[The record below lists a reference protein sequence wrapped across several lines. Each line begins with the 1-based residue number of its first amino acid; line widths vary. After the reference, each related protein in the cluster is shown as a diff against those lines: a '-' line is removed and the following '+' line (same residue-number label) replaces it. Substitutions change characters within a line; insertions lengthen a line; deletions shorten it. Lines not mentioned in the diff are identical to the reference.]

1 MEGLGFTLLLG
12 MAPAPSDLVDAVDQI
27 EVECSLE
34 EASAFRVRF
43 AIDQTDIGDWS
54 ILETDPFCRSC
65 RSRSAC
71 NAASCRPRR

>member
-1 MEGLGFTLLLG
+1 

-34 EASAFRVRF
+34 EASVFRVRF

-54 ILETDPFCRSC
+54 ILETDPFRAAPAGLDPRS
-65 RSRSAC
+65 S
-71 NAASCRPRR
+71 AASCRPRR